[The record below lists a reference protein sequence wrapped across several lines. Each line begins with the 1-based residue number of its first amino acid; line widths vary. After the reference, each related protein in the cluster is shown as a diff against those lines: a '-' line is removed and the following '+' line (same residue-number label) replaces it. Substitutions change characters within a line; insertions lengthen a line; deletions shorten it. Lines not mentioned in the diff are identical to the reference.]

1 MNKKIAVFGAGLV
14 GHAIVQD
21 LAKDKDVLIKVYD
34 IDKVKLTQFK
44 DIVNVKAEC
53 KDIAVLSSFD
63 EILEDADL
71 AISAVPGFMGFETL
85 LKIIKTGTNVVD
97 IAFFPEDPF
106 QLDELAKEQDV
117 TAVIDCGVA
126 PGLCNIL
133 LGYQYAHLDDISRY
147 ECFVGGLPKVRKMP
161 FQYKAGFSPIDVL
174 EEYTR
179 PARFIEFD
187 KEITK
192 PALSDVEHLDVPGVG
207 TLEAFN
213 TDGLRTLLKT
223 IRVPFMKE
231 KTLRYPGHAFIMK
244 MLRDN
249 GFLDINEIDVKGT
262 RIKPIEMTSQLL
274 FKNWK
279 FDEGEEDVTF
289 MRVIIDGEKEN
300 THYSYM
306 YDLLD
311 SYDKETATTSM
322 ARTTG
327 YTCTAVA
334 RLLLS
339 GMFDRKGI
347 CPPEYIGQSEKCYES
362 VLKQLSQRKI
372 VLEEKLTKDTL

>member
-1 MNKKIAVFGAGLV
+1 MNKKIAVLGAGLV

-21 LAKDKDVLIKVYD
+21 LAKDKDVFVKVYD
-34 IDKVKLTQFK
+34 IDDEKLNQFQN
-44 DIVNVKAEC
+44 IYNVEAEC
-53 KDIAVLSSFD
+53 KDVAGLSSFD
-63 EILEDADL
+63 EILEDVDL

-106 QLDELAKEQDV
+106 QLDELAEEMKV

-126 PGLCNIL
+126 PGLCNII
-133 LGYQYAHLDDISRY
+133 LGYQYAHLDEISRY
-147 ECFVGGLPKVRKMP
+147 ECFVGGLPKVRRMP

-223 IRVPFMKE
+223 IHVPFMKE

-249 GFLDINEIDVKGT
+249 GFLDTNEIDVHGT
-262 RIKPIEMTSQLL
+262 RVKPIEMTSQLL

-289 MRVIIDGEKEN
+289 MRVIIDGEKKN
-300 THYSYM
+300 QHYAYT

-311 SYDKETATTSM
+311 SYDKETDTTSM

-339 GMFDRKGI
+339 GMFDKKGI
-347 CPPEYIGQSEKCYES
+347 CPPEYVGQSQKCYES
-362 VLKQLSQRKI
+362 VLKQLSQRNI
-372 VLEEKLTKDTL
+372 VMEEKLAKDDE